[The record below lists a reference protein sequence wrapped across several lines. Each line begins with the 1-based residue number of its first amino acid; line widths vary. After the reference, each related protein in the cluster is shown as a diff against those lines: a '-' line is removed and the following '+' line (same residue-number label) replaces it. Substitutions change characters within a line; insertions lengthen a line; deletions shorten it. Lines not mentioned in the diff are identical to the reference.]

1 MLGSLILFWLSIPAW
16 MVLDAQK
23 RRERAAVWGLFGL
36 LGNVIALVVYL
47 LVRENEQPSENS

>member
-36 LGNVIALVVYL
+36 GHMIALVVYL
-47 LVRENEQPSENS
+47 LVRQNNGEDAQ